1 MGARFFELADD
12 VYWPGRWH
20 LDDPMDAGLQELEDA
35 RDFNRGHRV
44 RIEGRIRIAV
54 EHPGQAL
61 DFTQT
66 ASMVP
71 VVRQRVAAIFAN
83 LAPNDVQL
91 IHANV
96 EEEEDPFRILVA
108 TRLIRCIDEP
118 RSKVQFWTAEDGL
131 PEKVGKYYAVDDLHI
146 DPLRVGEAKVFRLEG
161 WSIALI
167 VSEDIKLALERV
179 RATGVH
185 FTPV

>member
-1 MGARFFELADD
+1 MTSRFFELSDD
-12 VYWPGRWH
+12 ASWPGRWL

-35 RDFNRGHRV
+35 RIFNRGHRV
-44 RIEGRIRIAV
+44 RIEGRLRIPV

-66 ASMVP
+66 SSMVP
-71 VVRQRVAAIFAN
+71 VVGRRVAAIFAD

-91 IHANV
+91 ILANV
-96 EEEEDPFRILVA
+96 EGEKDPFRILVA

-118 RSKVQFWTAEDGL
+118 RSRVQFWTAEDGL

-146 DPLRVGEAKVFRLEG
+146 DPTQVGEAKVFRLEG
-161 WSIALI
+161 WAGTLI
-167 VSEDIKLALERV
+167 VSEDIKLALERI
-179 RATGVH
+179 RATGMR
-185 FTPV
+185 FTEV